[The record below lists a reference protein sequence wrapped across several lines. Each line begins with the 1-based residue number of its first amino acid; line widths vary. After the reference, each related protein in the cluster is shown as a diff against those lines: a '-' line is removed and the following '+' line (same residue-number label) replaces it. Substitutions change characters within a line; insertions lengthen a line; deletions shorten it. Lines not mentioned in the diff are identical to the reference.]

1 MATPNAAAAGATPM
15 DLIWNDG
22 VVPTW
27 LAGMSLGFVLLF
39 PILRALFPKSMKQE
53 GAFLLAFELTCSVPV
68 RDDSRDDSRARSNPR
83 RLPSLPSSA
92 SHDRPVFRRET
103 YPGSPRRGSRPRFSF
118 EPSWRGTRTPPLA
131 PPPPSKK
138 PVRLPPHPS
147 APSPL
152 PLLPHR
158 AQLATCAYYGVT
170 GWLYD
175 VDDFTTPEARLYAVS
190 PAAVKVL
197 QTNFAFQVWD
207 FAVSL
212 LHSELNSPEM
222 LAHHSLAALLCYWG
236 LTMPYMHY
244 YSIYFMGVAEVS
256 SVPLVL
262 VDVCK
267 FYPEVARRFPA
278 LDLAAKAGFG
288 VLFLLVR
295 DVFWVY
301 TAATVWK
308 DGLGI
313 LRAGNFPEK
322 YPGYITASVLV
333 ANVFFTVLQLLWTKK
348 LLDGV
353 AELFAGGGEKETA
366 RAAETK
372 KKK

>member
-1 MATPNAAAAGATPM
+1 M
-15 DLIWNDG
+15 
-22 VVPTW
+22 
-27 LAGMSLGFVLLF
+27 
-39 PILRALFPKSMKQE
+39 
-53 GAFLLAFELTCSVPV
+53 
-68 RDDSRDDSRARSNPR
+68 
-83 RLPSLPSSA
+83 
-92 SHDRPVFRRET
+92 
-103 YPGSPRRGSRPRFSF
+103 
-118 EPSWRGTRTPPLA
+118 
-131 PPPPSKK
+131 
-138 PVRLPPHPS
+138 
-147 APSPL
+147 
-152 PLLPHR
+152 
-158 AQLATCAYYGVT
+158 
-170 GWLYD
+170 
-175 VDDFTTPEARLYAVS
+175 
-190 PAAVKVL
+190 
-197 QTNFAFQVWD
+197 WD

-267 FYPEVARRFPA
+267 PPSGVGSRA
-278 LDLAAKAGFG
+278 DLAAKAGFE

-313 LRAGNFPEK
+313 LRAGNFPK
-322 YPGYITASVLV
+322 YPGTSPRRCSPP
-333 ANVFFTVLQLLWTKK
+333 TSSSPSSSCCGRKPPRRRR
-348 LLDGV
+348 GV
-353 AELFAGGGEKETA
+353 IRGGGEKETA
-366 RAAETK
+366 RAEETK

>member
-1 MATPNAAAAGATPM
+1 M
-15 DLIWNDG
+15 
-22 VVPTW
+22 
-27 LAGMSLGFVLLF
+27 
-39 PILRALFPKSMKQE
+39 
-53 GAFLLAFELTCSVPV
+53 
-68 RDDSRDDSRARSNPR
+68 
-83 RLPSLPSSA
+83 
-92 SHDRPVFRRET
+92 
-103 YPGSPRRGSRPRFSF
+103 
-118 EPSWRGTRTPPLA
+118 
-131 PPPPSKK
+131 
-138 PVRLPPHPS
+138 
-147 APSPL
+147 
-152 PLLPHR
+152 
-158 AQLATCAYYGVT
+158 
-170 GWLYD
+170 
-175 VDDFTTPEARLYAVS
+175 
-190 PAAVKVL
+190 
-197 QTNFAFQVWD
+197 WD

-222 LAHHSLAALLCYWG
+222 LAHHSSPRFVLLGPDDAVHALLQH
-236 LTMPYMHY
+236 LLRA
-244 YSIYFMGVAEVS
+244 SAGVLRA
-256 SVPLVL
+256 PVL

-366 RAAETK
+366 RAEETK